1 MPTTVNSAHAI
12 ERPLS
17 NREPFAPAGHTTLS
31 RRFAASGWMWRLRI
45 AGYVADKAGFGM
57 TESNPGRELL
67 HRLSA

>member
-1 MPTTVNSAHAI
+1 MPTTVNS
-12 ERPLS
+12 
-17 NREPFAPAGHTTLS
+17 AGHTTLS